1 MQKRT
6 HLFLILLILIM
17 SIKAENLT
25 EKMVKDRVFTNSSYD
40 KSIRPSEP
48 VDIYLGLIFKQLAN
62 VDEKNQ
68 IITSS
73 SYLIASWFDKR
84 LTWNKSEVGIN
95 FLMIKANLL
104 WLPDLYVINTA
115 DSNGIITVSDSNLSF
130 LIYDKLAPCLM
141 RQTQD
146 VLVLDDCESFSSFV
160 IR

>member
-1 MQKRT
+1 MEEKK
-6 HLFLILLILIM
+6 LFLFFCFLFAII
-17 SIKAENLT
+17 SIKAENST
-25 EKMVKDRVFTNSSYD
+25 EKTLKDRILTNYD
-40 KSIRPSEP
+40 ESIRPSEP
-48 VDIYLGLIFKQLAN
+48 VDIYLRLIFKQISN

-73 SYLIASWFDKR
+73 SYLTASWFDER
-84 LTWNKSEVGIN
+84 LTWNNSEVGID
-95 FLMIKANLL
+95 FLMIKSNLL